1 MGSLQLGLVTWL
13 IDKKGENILL
23 PFGFFSLSIGV
34 FMLTTS
40 WQMDYDIIQSFRLL
54 DYGRRTFN
62 FCLFGDTKERIGTVQ
77 QRKTSRLNM

>member
-1 MGSLQLGLVTWL
+1 MGSLQLGHVTWL
-13 IDKKGENILL
+13 IEKKGENILL
-23 PFGFFSLSIGV
+23 PFGFFSLNIGI

-54 DYGRRTFN
+54 DYGPRTFN
-62 FCLFGDTKERIGTVQ
+62 FCLFGNTKERIGTVQ